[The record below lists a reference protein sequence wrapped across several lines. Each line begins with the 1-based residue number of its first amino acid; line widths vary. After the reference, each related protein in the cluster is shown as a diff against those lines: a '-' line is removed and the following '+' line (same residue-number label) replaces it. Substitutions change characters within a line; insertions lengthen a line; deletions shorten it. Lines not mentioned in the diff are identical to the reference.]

1 MKFAHK
7 VLLLVLL
14 LFAAVLL
21 SLALGAERIDF
32 ASLFNSSETKTFS
45 HILVFEIRAPRT
57 LIALF
62 AGALLAGSGC
72 LFQGFFRNAL
82 ADPAIM
88 GVSSGAAL
96 GAVVVSVLLSM
107 SAIQGSTPVLIQ
119 CGAFAGAL
127 FAVWAAYII
136 AGNRRY
142 EPGAVSLLLTGT
154 ALSACF
160 SAIYSL
166 LLIMRY
172 NELHKMYAWSLG
184 SFNGKTWNDA
194 LRLIIP
200 AIIVLPFYFT
210 LAKPLD
216 LLSLGERSASSLG
229 LNTKWAR
236 LSIIA
241 LGSLGTALAVCSGGT
256 IGFIGLIG
264 PHIARLLVGPSHK
277 KLIVS
282 SMLLGALLLLVSDI
296 VARTAAAPMEIP
308 VGIITSLM
316 GTPFFL
322 SVMAKGRG
330 GRY

>member
-32 ASLFNSSETKTFS
+32 ASLFNLRETDSFT

-96 GAVVVSVLLSM
+96 GAVFVSILLGV
-107 SAIQGSTPVLIQ
+107 SALHGSAPLLIQ
-119 CGAFAGAL
+119 CGAFIGAL
-127 FAVWAAYII
+127 AAVWAAYMI
-136 AGNRRY
+136 AGKRRY

-194 LRLIIP
+194 LRLVIP
-200 AIIVLPFYFT
+200 ALLVLPLYFT

-216 LLSLGERSASSLG
+216 LLSLGERSASTLG
-229 LNTKWAR
+229 LNTKRAR

-241 LGSLGTALAVCSGGT
+241 LGSFGTALAVCSGGT

-277 KLIVS
+277 KLIFS

-322 SVMAKGRG
+322 AIMAKGRG

>member
-32 ASLFNSSETKTFS
+32 ASLFNLSETDSFT

-96 GAVVVSVLLSM
+96 GAVIVSILLGVLALHG
-107 SAIQGSTPVLIQ
+107 SAPLLIQ

-127 FAVWAAYII
+127 GAVWAAYLI
-136 AGNRRY
+136 AGKKRY

-194 LRLIIP
+194 LRLVIP
-200 AIIVLPFYFT
+200 ALLVLPLYFT

-216 LLSLGERSASSLG
+216 LLSLGERSASTLG
-229 LNTKWAR
+229 LDTKRAS

-322 SVMAKGRG
+322 AIMAKGRG

>member
-1 MKFAHK
+1 M
-7 VLLLVLL
+7 LLLL
-14 LFAAVLL
+14 LFVAVLF
-21 SLALGAERIDF
+21 SLALGAEHIKF
-32 ASLFNSSETKTFS
+32 SSLINIKNYDSFTR
-45 HILVFEIRAPRT
+45 ILVCEIRAPRT

-62 AGALLAGSGC
+62 AGALLAASGC

-96 GAVVVSVLLSM
+96 GAVIVSILLSVLTFHISVPL
-107 SAIQGSTPVLIQ
+107 LIQ
-119 CGAFAGAL
+119 CGAFTGAL
-127 FAVWAAYII
+127 SAVWISYLI
-136 AGNRRY
+136 AGKRRY
-142 EPGAVSLLLTGT
+142 EPGSVSLLLTGT
-154 ALSACF
+154 ALSASF
-160 SAIYSL
+160 SAVNSL
-166 LLIMRY
+166 LLLIHY
-172 NELHKMYAWSLG
+172 NELHKMYTWTLG

-200 AIIVLPFYFT
+200 AIIVLPLYFT

-216 LLSLGERSASSLG
+216 LLSLGESSASALG
-229 LNTKWAR
+229 LNTKRAR
-236 LSIIA
+236 ILIIA
-241 LGSLGTALAVCSGGT
+241 LGSLGTALAVCAGGT

-277 KLIVS
+277 KLIAS

-296 VARTAAAPMEIP
+296 LARTAAAPMEIP

-322 SVMAKGRG
+322 AVMAKGRG

>member
-1 MKFAHK
+1 MKFVHK

-32 ASLFNSSETKTFS
+32 ASLFNLSETYSFT

-96 GAVVVSVLLSM
+96 GAVIVSILLGV
-107 SAIQGSTPVLIQ
+107 SALHGSAPLLIQ
-119 CGAFAGAL
+119 CGAFIGAL
-127 FAVWAAYII
+127 GAVWAAYLIT
-136 AGNRRY
+136 GKKRY

-194 LRLIIP
+194 LRLVIP
-200 AIIVLPFYFT
+200 ALLVLPLYFT

-216 LLSLGERSASSLG
+216 LLSLGERSASTLG
-229 LNTKWAR
+229 LNTKRAR

-277 KLIVS
+277 KLIFS

-322 SVMAKGRG
+322 AIMAKGRG

>member
-32 ASLFNSSETKTFS
+32 ASLFNLRETDSFT

-96 GAVVVSVLLSM
+96 GAVVVSILLGV
-107 SAIQGSTPVLIQ
+107 SALHGSAPLLIQ

-127 FAVWAAYII
+127 GAVWAAYLI
-136 AGNRRY
+136 AGKKRH

-194 LRLIIP
+194 LRLVIP
-200 AIIVLPFYFT
+200 ALLVLPLYFT

-216 LLSLGERSASSLG
+216 LLSLGERSASTLG
-229 LNTKWAR
+229 LNTKRAR

-322 SVMAKGRG
+322 AIMAKGRG

>member
-32 ASLFNSSETKTFS
+32 ASLFNLSETNSFT

-96 GAVVVSVLLSM
+96 GAVIVSILLGV
-107 SAIQGSTPVLIQ
+107 SALHGSAPLLIQ
-119 CGAFAGAL
+119 CGAFVGAL
-127 FAVWAAYII
+127 AAVWAAYLIT
-136 AGNRRY
+136 GKKRY

-194 LRLIIP
+194 LRLVIP
-200 AIIVLPFYFT
+200 ALLVLPLYFT

-216 LLSLGERSASSLG
+216 LLSLGEQSASTLG
-229 LNTKWAR
+229 LNTKRAR

-322 SVMAKGRG
+322 AIMAKGRG

>member
-32 ASLFNSSETKTFS
+32 ASLFNLSETDSFT

-96 GAVVVSVLLSM
+96 GAVIVSILLGV
-107 SAIQGSTPVLIQ
+107 SALHGSAPLLIQ

-127 FAVWAAYII
+127 AAVWAAYLI
-136 AGNRRY
+136 AGKKRY

-194 LRLIIP
+194 LRLVIP
-200 AIIVLPFYFT
+200 ALLVLPLYFT

-216 LLSLGERSASSLG
+216 LLSLGERSASTLG
-229 LNTKWAR
+229 LNTKRAR

-241 LGSLGTALAVCSGGT
+241 LGSLGTALAVCSSGT

-277 KLIVS
+277 KLIFS
-282 SMLLGALLLLVSDI
+282 SMLLGALLMLVSDI

-322 SVMAKGRG
+322 AIMAKGRG

>member
-32 ASLFNSSETKTFS
+32 ASLFNLSETASFT

-57 LIALF
+57 LIAIF

-96 GAVVVSVLLSM
+96 GAVIVSILLGV
-107 SAIQGSTPVLIQ
+107 SALHGSAPLLIQ

-127 FAVWAAYII
+127 AAVWAAYLI
-136 AGNRRY
+136 AGKKRY

-194 LRLIIP
+194 LRLVIP
-200 AIIVLPFYFT
+200 ALLVLPLYFT

-216 LLSLGERSASSLG
+216 LLSLGERSASTLG
-229 LNTKWAR
+229 LNTKRAR

-277 KLIVS
+277 KLIFS

-296 VARTAAAPMEIP
+296 VARTTAAPMEIP

-322 SVMAKGRG
+322 AIMAKGRG

>member
-1 MKFAHK
+1 MKFPYK
-7 VLLLVLL
+7 VLLLTAL
-14 LFAAVLL
+14 LFVAVLF
-21 SLALGAERIDF
+21 SLALGAEHIKF
-32 ASLFNSSETKTFS
+32 SSLINIKNYDSFTR
-45 HILVFEIRAPRT
+45 ILVCEIRAPRT

-62 AGALLAGSGC
+62 AGALLAASGC

-107 SAIQGSTPVLIQ
+107 SAIQGSTSVLIQ
-119 CGAFAGAL
+119 CGAFIGAIA
-127 FAVWAAYII
+127 AVWISYMI
-136 AGNRRY
+136 AGRKRY

-200 AIIVLPFYFT
+200 AIIVLPLYFT

-216 LLSLGERSASSLG
+216 LLSLGERSASTLG
-229 LNTKWAR
+229 LNTKRAR

-241 LGSLGTALAVCSGGT
+241 LGSLGTALAVCGGGT

-296 VARTAAAPMEIP
+296 AARTIAAPMEIP

-322 SVMAKGRG
+322 AVMAKGRG